1 MKGIKRLADKK
12 YFMTIVW
19 IFLII
24 AIWEV
29 FAFYVAATKR
39 TPENILPHLSG
50 IIESVVS
57 KKTINGGQTPFVLRG
72 NGSSPGLSTNLP
84 QRGSRDTSSIGE
96 NDHCIPSTA
105 ASSAMQLY
113 AFSASSGL
121 KVAARASGTGITVL

>member
-72 NGSSPGLSTNLP
+72 MGPL
-84 QRGSRDTSSIGE
+84 RDFRRICLNVG
-96 NDHCIPSTA
+96 H
-105 ASSAMQLY
+105 
-113 AFSASSGL
+113 
-121 KVAARASGTGITVL
+121 GIHQA

>member
-57 KKTINGGQTPFVLRG
+57 KKTINGWQTPFVLRG
-72 NGSSPGLSTNLP
+72 MGPL
-84 QRGSRDTSSIGE
+84 RDFRRICLNVG
-96 NDHCIPSTA
+96 H
-105 ASSAMQLY
+105 
-113 AFSASSGL
+113 
-121 KVAARASGTGITVL
+121 GIYQA